1 MGYNSDMIIAD
12 TGEMSYFLDTAIVIK
27 RELTNQI
34 NDIERKYRAITNWDD
49 NIHEKVGVTLE
60 SIDKKCEVVFDEIDR
75 LNRALR
81 NYLDMLED
89 YNNPRSGRMGRF

>member
-12 TGEMSYFLDTAIVIK
+12 TEEMAHFLNTAVVIK

-49 NIHEKVGVTLE
+49 NIHEKVGATLDN
-60 SIDKKCEVVFDEIDR
+60 IDKKCEVVFDEIDR
-75 LNRALR
+75 LNRALGE
-81 NYLDMLED
+81 YLDRLND
-89 YNNPRSGRMGRF
+89 YNDPRSGRMGRF